1 MEWTKF
7 GITQF
12 WVSFSLSEEAMS
24 YIPYQDID
32 FIDKLLQEKPVQ
44 ENSRKLAFS
53 LNSWNIQD
61 IQSAFMLESVVNRY
75 IYEILNAK
83 AMQDFTL

>member
-1 MEWTKF
+1 
-7 GITQF
+7 
-12 WVSFSLSEEAMS
+12 MS

-53 LNSWNIQD
+53 LNS
-61 IQSAFMLESVVNRY
+61 
-75 IYEILNAK
+75 
-83 AMQDFTL
+83 